1 MVSDR
6 ARQFLPFDALKGYKE
21 LIKEQE
27 RIKVS
32 KKELTDDDA
41 VYLSNVLN
49 SLKKGMMVEV
59 IYFENDEYIKV
70 IGMVSRIDLVNRY
83 IFVVK
88 KQLLLDNIWNIR
100 LLNNWNVN

>member
-100 LLNNWNVN
+100 LLNN

>member
-41 VYLSNVLN
+41 VYLSKVLN

-70 IGMVSRIDLVNRY
+70 TGMVSRIDLVNRY

-100 LLNNWNVN
+100 LLNN

>member
-88 KQLLLDNIWNIR
+88 KQLLIDNIWNIR
-100 LLNNWNVN
+100 LLNN

>member
-100 LLNNWNVN
+100 T

>member
-49 SLKKGMMVEV
+49 SLKKGLMVEV

-70 IGMVSRIDLVNRY
+70 VGMVSRIDLVNRY

-88 KQLLLDNIWNIR
+88 KQLLLDNIWNIK
-100 LLNNWNVN
+100 LLNN